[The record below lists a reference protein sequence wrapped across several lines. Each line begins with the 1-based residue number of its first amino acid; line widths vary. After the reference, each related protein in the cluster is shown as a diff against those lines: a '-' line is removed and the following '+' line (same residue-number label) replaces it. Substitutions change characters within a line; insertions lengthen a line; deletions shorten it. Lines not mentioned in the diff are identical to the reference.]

1 MTFYSGL
8 RDDTAGP
15 LIEQFGQPGTY
26 RVYGSETYDNA
37 TGTTTPGAPTDTA
50 IVLLDLPMKE
60 REFTE
65 DVAAE
70 ASGMLLVA
78 AQQFAAAGVTP
89 AVNETILFGSHTHKI
104 LAINTV
110 GPSGEA
116 VIYKMAVTA
125 HLVTP

>member
-15 LIEQFGQPGTY
+15 LIAQFGRSGVY
-26 RVYGSETYDNA
+26 RAYAAKSYDNA
-37 TGTTTPGAPTDTA
+37 TGKTTLGVATDTT
-50 IVLLDLPMKE
+50 IQLLDLPMRE

-65 DVAAE
+65 DVAARSD
-70 ASGMLLVA
+70 ALLLVA
-78 AQQFAAAGVTP
+78 AKEFAAASVVP
-89 AVNETILFGSHTHKI
+89 AVDQLVIFGSKSYKI

-116 VIYKMAVTA
+116 VIYKMAVQHA
-125 HLVTP
+125 

>member
-1 MTFYSGL
+1 MSFYSGL

-26 RVYGSETYDNA
+26 RVYGSETYDNV
-37 TGTTTPGAPTDTA
+37 TGSTTKGAETDTA
-50 IVLLDLPMKE
+50 IVLLDLPLKE

-70 ASGMLLVA
+70 AQGMFLVA

-89 AVNETILFGSHTHKI
+89 AVNELILFGAFTHRI

-125 HLVTP
+125 HTAAP

>member
-1 MTFYSGL
+1 MSFFGDL

-15 LIEQFGQPGTY
+15 LIAQFGQVGAY

-37 TGTTTPGAPTDTA
+37 TGKTTKGAATDTP

-60 REFTE
+60 RVFSE
-65 DVAAE
+65 DVT
-70 ASGMLLVA
+70 VA
-78 AQQFAAAGVTP
+78 ASAILLIAAKELNTAGVTP
-89 AVNETILFGSHTHKI
+89 SPENFITFGTTVAKI

-116 VIYKMAVTA
+116 VIYKMAVA
-125 HLVTP
+125 AVVEGS

>member
-15 LIEQFGQPGTY
+15 LIAQFGQAGTY
-26 RVYGSETYDNA
+26 RTYGAKTYDNA
-37 TGTTTPGAPTDTA
+37 TGKTTLGAATDTA
-50 IVLLDLPMKE
+50 IKLLDLPMRE

-65 DVAAE
+65 DVAARSD
-70 ASGMLLVA
+70 AMLLVA
-78 AQQFAAAGVTP
+78 AKEFAAASVTP
-89 AVNETILFGSHTHKI
+89 AVDQLVMFGSKTYKI

-116 VIYKMAVTA
+116 VIYKMAVQNA
-125 HLVTP
+125 

>member
-15 LIEQFGQPGTY
+15 LIEQFGQAGTY
-26 RVYGSETYDNA
+26 RVFGSSAYDNA
-37 TGTTTPGAPTDTA
+37 TGTTLLGAATDTS
-50 IVLLDLPMKE
+50 IVMLDLPLKE

-65 DVAAE
+65 EVAAR

-78 AQQFAAAGVTP
+78 AQQFAAASVTP
-89 AVNETILFGSHTHKI
+89 EVDKFIIFGSKTYKI

-116 VIYKMAVTA
+116 VIYKMAVQ
-125 HLVTP
+125 HG